1 MIMYFPR
8 PTLKRALDIAVAV
21 PALILTAPVQIVA
34 AVAIRCSLGSPVLF
48 RQQRPGINMEP
59 FEMLKFRSMLPED
72 PALADQDDETYRL
85 TRVGE
90 FIRATSIDEL
100 PTLFNVLRG
109 DMSLVGPRP
118 LLMHYRERYT
128 PEQARRHEVSPGLTG
143 LAQVSGRNGLTWEE
157 RFAVDVE
164 YVDNQ
169 SLLLDLKILLR
180 TVAVVLR
187 REGVVEEGM
196 GTMSEFKGSPSP
208 GAPEAPART

>member
-1 MIMYFPR
+1 MNFPR

-21 PALILTAPVQIVA
+21 PALIVTAPVQIVA
-34 AVAIRCSLGSPVLF
+34 AAAIRSSLGSPVLF
-48 RQQRPGINMEP
+48 RQQRPGLNGEP
-59 FEMLKFRSMLPED
+59 FTMLKFRSMLPED

-118 LLMHYRERYT
+118 LLMHYLERYT
-128 PEQARRHEVSPGLTG
+128 PEQARRHEVRPGLTG
-143 LAQVSGRNGLTWEE
+143 LAQVSGRNGVTWEE
-157 RFAVDVE
+157 RFAIDVE

-180 TVAVVLR
+180 TVAVVLK
-187 REGVVEEGM
+187 REGVTEDGM
-196 GTMSEFKGSPSP
+196 GSMSEFKG
-208 GAPEAPART
+208 APAPGGQEEPVRVDG